1 MWWSSIFKVS
11 DIFFTF
17 DLDLPE
23 NEEEEEEAG
32 SGGASECLWA
42 AVRQLSFGSSD
53 EDSARNNNAG
63 EEELAATEVG
73 EEDQEDEV
81 VMKLLLFYVEMS
93 SEESKEV
100 AIVQLNDLRQ
110 TAPEQLLKFLESN
123 IDIKSDD
130 EESEDSEV
138 KSEYLGTV

>member
-1 MWWSSIFKVS
+1 MWSPIFKVT

-17 DLDLPE
+17 ALDLPE
-23 NEEEEEEAG
+23 NEEEEAG
-32 SGGASECLWA
+32 SGGASECLWEA
-42 AVRQLSFGSSD
+42 LA
-53 EDSARNNNAG
+53 
-63 EEELAATEVG
+63 EEELAATEMG

-81 VMKLLLFYVEMS
+81 VMKLLLFLVEMS

-123 IDIKSDD
+123 IDIKSDA